1 MNFCA
6 GEHQSFLYIDAISF
20 NGHAQAW
27 LSTQNNKYVVS
38 LEYLKKEL
46 GCEVDVLHAEKQESL
61 LQVDAIIFDGVGQ
74 ACPKYSGKF
83 AMSLWHLLKQLGM
96 KIALA
101 GPNTTL
107 TIILYIQCSPT
118 IESFPLSIWNPYQ
131 AFFFFINCLY
141 NISSF
146 LLFQVSAKVVPRKLA
161 CLDNSYLPQKRRKNC
176 PKWAKDR
183 IFLEFIENFGHWFF
197 LNLFTLFALLLHESY
212 IWEKYIY
219 FLRYGLKCSQPI
231 KLQDF

>member
-1 MNFCA
+1 MSKVLRQVCNVSMTSSETTWNEDSTCWSKYYSY
-6 GEHQSFLYIDAISF
+6 HYIIYPMFSHHWIF
-20 NGHAQAW
+20 
-27 LSTQNNKYVVS
+27 SS
-38 LEYLKKEL
+38 LNM
-46 GCEVDVLHAEKQESL
+46 ES
-61 LQVDAIIFDGVGQ
+61 I
-74 ACPKYSGKF
+74 P
-83 AMSLWHLLKQLGM
+83 SL
-96 KIALA
+96 
-101 GPNTTL
+101 
-107 TIILYIQCSPT
+107 
-118 IESFPLSIWNPYQ
+118 
-131 AFFFFINCLY
+131 FFFFINCLY

-161 CLDNSYLPQKRRKNC
+161 CLDNSYLPQKRRKKC